1 MKKSIIKKLCQ
12 ECVNSYG
19 GKYGKVKNKL
29 KNVTYIDTGRVEA
42 HVGELEKY
50 IVVVFR
56 GSDGFEDWKDNLDF
70 EKTCISLDSKIKVH
84 NGFWGQVLNIRHE
97 IQNEIINRVKKN
109 KDKKIIFTGH
119 SLGGAL
125 ATIFSWLYFLDKNI
139 CITFGSPRVGNR
151 YFVNSFNNIVKESFR
166 YVNGEDSVCKVPTL
180 WMGYKHV
187 KGKIKIG
194 QKLSWKE
201 KLLWIPRKIFGNP
214 MDHYPK
220 KYLKNL

>member
-70 EKTCISLDSKIKVH
+70 EKTCISLDSKINLL
-84 NGFWGQVLNIRHE
+84 NG
-97 IQNEIINRVKKN
+97 
-109 KDKKIIFTGH
+109 
-119 SLGGAL
+119 
-125 ATIFSWLYFLDKNI
+125 
-139 CITFGSPRVGNR
+139 
-151 YFVNSFNNIVKESFR
+151 
-166 YVNGEDSVCKVPTL
+166 
-180 WMGYKHV
+180 
-187 KGKIKIG
+187 
-194 QKLSWKE
+194 
-201 KLLWIPRKIFGNP
+201 
-214 MDHYPK
+214 
-220 KYLKNL
+220 